1 MDVMEAILS
10 RRSVRK
16 YHNQPIPDEDLAA
29 ILEAARQAPSARN
42 RQPWHMVAVLDR
54 GQRLKLAGLCL
65 GQLWLAKA
73 GMLLVGI
80 ARPKV
85 SENWCVIDTTIALEN
100 AVLAAQGLGY
110 GSCWIGA
117 FHQGGVKALLGIPDE
132 ERVVAIL
139 AVGVPA
145 QEPKAR
151 SRKPLTELISRDK
164 YGQEWE

>member
-1 MDVMEAILS
+1 LKAIFA
-10 RRSVRK
+10 RRSIRK
-16 YHNQPIPDEDLAA
+16 YKDQPIPDEDLTS

-42 RQPWHMVAVLDR
+42 RQPWHMVAVLDK
-54 GQRLKLAGLCL
+54 GQRRKLAALCL
-65 GQLWLAKA
+65 GQLWLGKA
-73 GMLLVGI
+73 GMLLVGV

-100 AVLAAQGLGY
+100 VVLAAQELGY
-110 GSCWIGA
+110 GTCWIGA
-117 FHQGGVKALLGIPDE
+117 FHQGGVKAFLSIPDE

-151 SRKPLTELISRDK
+151 SRKPLAELFSRDT
-164 YGQEWE
+164 YGQVWE